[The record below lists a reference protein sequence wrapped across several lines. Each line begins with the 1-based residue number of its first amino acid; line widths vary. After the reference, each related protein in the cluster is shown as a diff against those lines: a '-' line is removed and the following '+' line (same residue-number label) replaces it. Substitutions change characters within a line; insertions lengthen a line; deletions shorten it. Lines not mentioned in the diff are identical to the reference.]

1 MRALAQPF
9 AQPLARN
16 CTRGFS
22 LVEVVLAVGIFAFA
36 IVVLGGLYG
45 NLMARHKDNKDRQRS
60 TCALAA
66 LNEYLARPGSFA
78 KVSDWLPSADS
89 TMDLHYVLFRA
100 NAQGG
105 PDGGSDR
112 VIGLW
117 VDGAGGQ
124 NGEPTADS
132 LNAVRED
139 GWIRAVLQRNQ
150 HNSGT
155 AALLIEAKLYEV
167 PFPSHQLPANAL
179 PLVVAPVVV
188 SP

>member
-1 MRALAQPF
+1 MKAFPQPCT
-9 AQPLARN
+9 RHR
-16 CTRGFS
+16 TRGFS

-45 NLMARHKDNKDRQRS
+45 NLMARHQENKDRQKSAR
-60 TCALAA
+60 ALAA

-78 KVSDWLPSADS
+78 KVSEWLPSADS
-89 TMDLHYVLFRA
+89 TRVLHYVLFRA
-100 NAQGG
+100 NAQGE
-105 PDGGSDR
+105 PDGGSDLLTAR
-112 VIGLW
+112 W

-124 NGEPTADS
+124 NGEPTAAS
-132 LNAVRED
+132 LDAVRED

-150 HNSGT
+150 RNSGT
-155 AALLIEAKLYEV
+155 AALLIDAKLYAV

-179 PLVVAPVVV
+179 PVVVAPVVV